1 LAGAGESTAGGKV
14 DAAGVSVDV
23 CSGAAAAVSGW
34 LVALRADERV
44 LLLGELEEGATG
56 ERCLALWGE
65 VEVDV
70 KGFSKSSWS
79 LSLGR
84 RAGL

>member
-1 LAGAGESTAGGKV
+1 MIRCCGKQASAGTI
-14 DAAGVSVDV
+14 
-23 CSGAAAAVSGW
+23 GAY
-34 LVALRADERV
+34 
-44 LLLGELEEGATG
+44 LGELEEGATG

-65 VEVDV
+65 GEVDI